1 LVIVVDDAASVSVP
15 IDVIVPLV
23 PSITIGSNVCPA
35 SVDILNIESIDLLS
49 RGHKTQAHTTISKRL
64 PFCFGDKI
72 NQFVNQFV
80 LLFHLLYFFT
90 HSNNKT

>member
-15 IDVIVPLV
+15 MMLLSIST
-23 PSITIGSNVCPA
+23 SITIGSNVCPA
-35 SVDILNIESIDLLS
+35 SVDILNIESIDPLS